1 MLKLMGKKIQFYA
14 ENFCLSKP
22 VYNILFFLFQ
32 DVPFKSV
39 SVDEFE
45 KHLDKSNSV
54 ADLLRIFFDRK
65 DLSDFDINT
74 IMNMKSKQ
82 FIYGTSHQKRENVNT
97 ARSWMNDDE
106 DDIEGKVSHVKLLW
120 RPMGTF

>member
-1 MLKLMGKKIQFYA
+1 M
-14 ENFCLSKP
+14 
-22 VYNILFFLFQ
+22 
-32 DVPFKSV
+32 
-39 SVDEFE
+39 
-45 KHLDKSNSV
+45 
-54 ADLLRIFFDRK
+54 ADLLRIFFDQK

-106 DDIEGKVSHVKLLW
+106 DDIEGKVVMKAGGDILSCEISTGEFRLQASRL
-120 RPMGTF
+120 